1 MESKAGALNEK
12 LEELKEQYSKTKYN
26 KKTDK
31 YLLTLRAKMSRLRK
45 EVEAAKKTKKGKGF
59 FVKKLGDA
67 TVALVGFPSAGK
79 STLINAIS
87 NTRSKTASYAFT
99 TNEII
104 PGMMLYNDA
113 HIQIL
118 DMPGIIERAHTG
130 VGGGLQ
136 VISAAKAADLILIVI
151 DATDWQK
158 LDTILG
164 EFKALNI
171 FLNRRK
177 PDIRIAED
185 EKRQGINIEVNRS
198 KLTQKEIESVLN
210 GFGIFGA
217 NVKINEDLSVEEF
230 MALVSGNCHYVGA
243 IAALN
248 KIDIAADY
256 AKTVAA
262 IKSKYGLETVPISA
276 SSNTNLNELKRK
288 IYDNLNI
295 ITVYLRNR
303 LDSHSREPLIL
314 AKGSTVG
321 AAAQKIHTELRN
333 QLKCAYIDGPSSKF
347 RNQRVGVDH
356 VLMDRDVVTFIKI

>member
-1 MESKAGALNEK
+1 MESKADALSGK

-45 EVEAAKKTKKGKGF
+45 NIEAAKKSKKGKGF

-87 NTRSKTASYAFT
+87 NTRSKTGSYAFT

-104 PGMMLYNDA
+104 PGMMLYNNA

-118 DMPGIIERAHTG
+118 DMPGIIEQAHSG

-136 VISAAKAADLILIVI
+136 VIAAAKTADLILIVL
-151 DATDWQK
+151 DVNDWEK
-158 LDTILG
+158 LSVILS
-164 EFKALNI
+164 EFEKLNI
-171 FLNRRK
+171 FLNRER
-177 PDIRIAED
+177 PDVRIIEG
-185 EKRQGINIEVNRS
+185 EKHHGIEIEVNRS
-198 KLTQKEIESVLN
+198 QLTRNEIESVLN
-210 GFGIFGA
+210 GFGIYDA
-217 NVKINEDLSVEEF
+217 TIKINDKVGLEEF
-230 MALVSGNCHYVGA
+230 MAIVSGNCHYVGA

-248 KIDIAADY
+248 KIDTYDNY
-256 AKTVAA
+256 MEVASH
-262 IKSKYGLETVPISA
+262 IKSKYVIEAVPISA

-295 ITVYLRNR
+295 ITVYL
-303 LDSHSREPLIL
+303 HSRMDSKSLEPLVL

-321 AAAQKIHTELRN
+321 VAAQKVHTELRN
-333 QLKCAYIDGPSSKF
+333 QLKCAYVDGKSSKF
-347 RNQRVGVDH
+347 RNQRVGINH
-356 VLMDRDVVTFIKI
+356 VLADNDVVTFIKN